1 MTGARMA
8 RTAERRRQ
16 EDPPHRVVVVG
27 GGFGGLE
34 AVRHL
39 RGERV
44 EITLIDRR
52 NFHLFQPLVYQLAAG
67 FLSAGEIGAPLRGL
81 FKRDKNVRVLL
92 AEVSGFDLTEKLVML
107 TRLPNGEDEGEITYD
122 SLIVAAGSVYTYFG
136 HDEWRALAPDVKSVE
151 SALDV
156 RRRLLSA
163 FEAAEVEPDP
173 EHRTSWL
180 TFVVVGAGP
189 TGVEI
194 AGQIA
199 ELARDT
205 MHDDFRSIETGAAR
219 ILLVDTADRVLPAF
233 PPHLSAKAAR
243 ALRRLD
249 VTPLLGEKV
258 VAISPESVTV
268 ATARGDEREIPTHTV
283 VWAAGVVASDLAGV
297 LATDSEAVLGR
308 GGRIRVRPDLSV
320 PGHLEV
326 SAVGDMVQV
335 DDAAGNPVPLPGLA
349 PVAMQQGRYAARRIR
364 DRLHGRETPPFRY
377 RNKGSLATIGRA
389 KAVAD
394 LKHIRLSGFPA
405 WLVWLFVH
413 VIYLT
418 GLQNRLV
425 VLTRWTF
432 AYLFRGAGSRLI
444 LESSRVRNGGAT
456 MGSKRHLGRTD
467 DVRG

>member
-1 MTGARMA
+1 MTGARTA
-8 RTAERRRQ
+8 RTAVTARQ
-16 EDPPHRVVVVG
+16 EAPLHRVVVVG

-39 RGERV
+39 RSERV

-92 AEVSGFDLTEKLVML
+92 ADVSGFDLAEKRVVLA
-107 TRLPNGEDEGEITYD
+107 RLPNGEDEREIAYD

-136 HDEWRALAPDVKSVE
+136 RDEWRALAPDVKSVE
-151 SALDV
+151 SALEV

-173 EHRTSWL
+173 ELRTSWL

-219 ILLVDTADRVLPAF
+219 VLLVDTADRVLPAF
-233 PPHLSAKAAR
+233 PTDLSAKADR

-258 VAISPESVTV
+258 VEISPESVTV
-268 ATARGDEREIPTHTV
+268 ATAGGGEKEIATHTV

-297 LATDSEAVLGR
+297 LAAESEAVLGR
-308 GGRIRVRPDLSV
+308 GGRIRVGPDLSV
-320 PGHLEV
+320 PGHQEV

-335 DDAAGNPVPLPGLA
+335 EDFAGNPVPLPGLA

-394 LKHIRLSGFPA
+394 LKYIRLSGFPA

-413 VIYLT
+413 VFYLI

-432 AYLFRGAGSRLI
+432 AYLFRGAGARLI
-444 LESSRVRNGGAT
+444 LDSSGMGNGGAT
-456 MGSKRHLGRTD
+456 IGSRRHVGRTD
-467 DVRG
+467 DVSG

>member
-1 MTGARMA
+1 MMRARIA
-8 RTAERRRQ
+8 RTAETRR
-16 EDPPHRVVVVG
+16 EGGPPHRVVVVG

-34 AVRHL
+34 VVRHL

-52 NFHLFQPLVYQLAAG
+52 NFHLFQPLLYQLAAG

-92 AEVSGFDLTEKLVML
+92 ADVTGFDLTEKRVML
-107 TRLPNGEDEGEITYD
+107 ARLPDGEDEREIMYD
-122 SLIVAAGSVYTYFG
+122 SLVVATGSAYTYFG
-136 HDEWRALAPDVKSVE
+136 HDEWRALAPDIKSVE
-151 SALDV
+151 SALEV

-173 EHRTSWL
+173 ELRTSWL

-205 MHDDFRSIETGAAR
+205 LHDDFRSIETGAAR
-219 ILLVDTADRVLPAF
+219 ILLIDTADRVLPAF
-233 PPHLSAKAAR
+233 PPHLSAQAAR

-249 VTPLLGEKV
+249 VTPILGREV
-258 VAISPESVTV
+258 VEISPGSVKV
-268 ATARGDEREIPTHTV
+268 STAGGDANQIATHTV
-283 VWAAGVVASDLAGV
+283 IWAAGVVASDLATA
-297 LATDSEAVLGR
+297 LATDSEATLGR
-308 GGRIRVRPDLSV
+308 GGRLRVGRDLSV
-320 PGHLEV
+320 PGHREV

-335 DDAAGNPVPLPGLA
+335 DDAAGNPLPGLA

-394 LKHIRLSGFPA
+394 LKYTRLSGFPA

-413 VIYLT
+413 VFYLI

-425 VLTRWTF
+425 VLIRWTF
-432 AYLFRGAGSRLI
+432 AYLFRGAGARLI
-444 LESSRVRNGGAT
+444 LDSSGVRNGGAT
-456 MGSKRHLGRTD
+456 IGSERDVGRRD
-467 DVRG
+467 DVSG

>member
-1 MTGARMA
+1 MTGARIA
-8 RTAERRRQ
+8 RTAATRRQ
-16 EDPPHRVVVVG
+16 EAPPHRVVVVG

-92 AEVSGFDLTEKLVML
+92 AEVSGFDLTEKRVML
-107 TRLPNGEDEGEITYD
+107 ARLPNGEDEREIAYD
-122 SLIVAAGSVYTYFG
+122 SLVVAAGSVYTYFG

-151 SALDV
+151 SALEV

-173 EHRTSWL
+173 ELRTSWL

-219 ILLVDTADRVLPAF
+219 ILLVDTANRVLPAF
-233 PPHLSAKAAR
+233 PPRLSAKAAR

-249 VTPLLGEKV
+249 VTTLLGGKV
-258 VAISPESVTV
+258 VDISPESVTV
-268 ATARGDEREIPTHTV
+268 ATAGGDEKDIATHTV
-283 VWAAGVVASDLAGV
+283 IWAAGVVASDLAGV

-308 GGRIRVRPDLSV
+308 GGRIRVGPDLSV
-320 PGHLEV
+320 PGHREV

-349 PVAMQQGRYAARRIR
+349 PVAMQQGRYAARSIR

-394 LKHIRLSGFPA
+394 LKYVRLSGFPA
-405 WLVWLFVH
+405 WIVWLFVH
-413 VIYLT
+413 VFYLI

-432 AYLFRGAGSRLI
+432 AYLFRGAGARLI
-444 LESSRVRNGGAT
+444 LDSSGVRDGGAT
-456 MGSKRHLGRTD
+456 IGSKRPARTA
-467 DVRG
+467 RS